1 MRYAAKKDRN
11 HNPIV
16 QTLRAV
22 GAEVKETYQHP
33 GMLDV
38 IVGYRGRLYWADIK
52 YGKEGLTPAEQELVA
67 GFARV
72 GVTLHIW
79 RTTDDALK
87 AIGAIGGNHVQP

>member
-1 MRYAAKKDRN
+1 MNYAKKKDTV

-16 QTLRAV
+16 QTLRDV

-38 IVGYRGRLYWADIK
+38 IVAYRGRMYWADLK
-52 YGKEGLTPAEQELVA
+52 TGKAKLTAAEKELFDA
-67 GFARV
+67 FARV

-79 RTTDDALK
+79 RSADEALR
-87 AIGAIGGNHVQP
+87 AIGAVS

>member
-1 MRYAAKKDRN
+1 MIHAKRKDTV

-38 IVGYRGRLYWADIK
+38 IVAYRGKMYWADLK
-52 YGKEGLTPAEQELVA
+52 TGKAKLTPAEQELFDA
-67 GFARV
+67 FARV

-79 RTTDDALK
+79 RSADEALK
-87 AIGAIGGNHVQP
+87 AIGALR